1 MRVRLVLACTIALLA
16 GATVEWCRATAAT
29 AIATGTLSARDIYW
43 TTSKSHGP
51 SRTASHLRSVQFDDN
66 DDGVG
71 GCVNEC
77 KLKLEICLGQRPDG
91 EPPDR
96 CEKLEDDCENACY
109 NSGPDAGDNT

>member
-1 MRVRLVLACTIALLA
+1 MNLRAIMLA
-16 GATVEWCRATAAT
+16 GSFALFAVAA
-29 AIATGTLSARDIYW
+29 GTPSALDIYN
-43 TTSKSHGP
+43 TTSASHGTSGTMP
-51 SRTASHLRSVQFDDN
+51 HLRSVQFDDN

-109 NSGPDAGDNT
+109 NSGPDAGENT

>member
-1 MRVRLVLACTIALLA
+1 MNLRAIMLA
-16 GATVEWCRATAAT
+16 GSFALFAVAA
-29 AIATGTLSARDIYW
+29 GTPSALDIYN
-43 TTSKSHGP
+43 TTSASHGP
-51 SRTASHLRSVQFDDN
+51 SGTTPHLRSVQFDDN

>member
-1 MRVRLVLACTIALLA
+1 MNLRAIMLACSFALLA
-16 GATVEWCRATAAT
+16 VAA
-29 AIATGTLSARDIYW
+29 GTPSALDIYN
-43 TTSKSHGP
+43 TTSTSHGTSGTMP
-51 SRTASHLRSVQFDDN
+51 HMRSVQFDDN

>member
-1 MRVRLVLACTIALLA
+1 MKFRAVVLACSVALLA
-16 GATVEWCRATAAT
+16 V
-29 AIATGTLSARDIYW
+29 ATGTLSASDIYK
-43 TTSKSHGP
+43 TTSRSHGHSGTTP
-51 SRTASHLRSVQFDDN
+51 HLRSVQFDDN

>member
-1 MRVRLVLACTIALLA
+1 MKLRAVLLACSVALLA
-16 GATVEWCRATAAT
+16 V
-29 AIATGTLSARDIYW
+29 ATGTLSASDSYI
-43 TTSKSHGP
+43 TTPRSHGP
-51 SRTASHLRSVQFDDN
+51 SGTTPHLRSVQFDDN
-66 DDGVG
+66 GDGVG

-109 NSGPDAGDNT
+109 NSGPDAGGNT